1 MKRVHALMFGLML
14 SVSVSGVPAAAQEL
28 TKEAK
33 IERILALTKADAIID
48 QMLSQM
54 KALMASQMPAD
65 TTPEDRARQV
75 QVQGKM
81 ADAIK
86 GLMAKIRPQQI
97 KIYNDI
103 FSDDEI
109 NGLLAF
115 YESPA
120 GRSYLAKM
128 PLIMSQMMIAVQAD
142 MKDFQAEIQ
151 GAVQESPKR

>member
-1 MKRVHALMFGLML
+1 MKRVQALVFGLTL
-14 SVSVSGVPAAAQEL
+14 SIFLGGVSAGAQEL

-48 QMLSQM
+48 QMLSQV

-75 QVQGKM
+75 QVQVKM

-86 GLMAKIRPQQI
+86 GLMAKMRPQQI

-103 FSDDEI
+103 FSDEEI
-109 NGLLAF
+109 NGLFAF

-128 PLIMSQMMIAVQAD
+128 PLIMSQMMIAIQAD
-142 MKDFQAEIQ
+142 MKDFQAEVQ
-151 GAVQESPKR
+151 GAVQDSLKQ